1 MIDDCNGKLLWSQ
14 QRPYDILRIACQWTS
29 IIRLCK
35 PPWPLQWHAIPQP
48 IRLVIAVKELQA
60 VKAEHMRDC
69 HPLELELPHEMQV
82 NNAENKNLKEL

>member
-1 MIDDCNGKLLWSQ
+1 LWSQ
-14 QRPYDILRIACQWTS
+14 QRPW
-29 IIRLCK
+29 K
-35 PPWPLQWHAIPQP
+35 PPWPLQWHSIPQP
-48 IRLVIAVKELQA
+48 LVIAVKGLQA

>member
-1 MIDDCNGKLLWSQ
+1 
-14 QRPYDILRIACQWTS
+14 
-29 IIRLCK
+29 
-35 PPWPLQWHAIPQP
+35 
-48 IRLVIAVKELQA
+48 